1 MFKAQYCLSFLGVTS
16 NNRCPDSVCDVRLA
30 TAPAP
35 SRAWAF
41 CTWTGAT
48 PCMLSLRPHQRLYAE
63 FWFNGAGA

>member
-41 CTWTGAT
+41 CTWMGGDTLHDLVKAT
-48 PCMLSLRPHQRLYAE
+48 SASLCRILV
-63 FWFNGAGA
+63 